1 MAASRPREPQLRT
14 RTTRLMTVI
23 LWGEGIGVGVFDLP
37 TSLLLLPHP
46 KSHHSPPPTSGAW
59 KVRIRDRVDWGGG
72 PVVGDV
78 KLNMWPCPGGGGL
91 RRALESRIPA
101 QLCPRFLLGLWGAT
115 AHCWAPFPGF
125 EFYRTP
131 LFPSTVPDSPRT
143 WSAAH
148 LPRLF
153 LPGMETTPGLKSPPG
168 FSLGMGFEG
177 SALESDQQAR
187 KPPGGPKPKV

>member
-1 MAASRPREPQLRT
+1 MGFL
-14 RTTRLMTVI
+14 I
-23 LWGEGIGVGVFDLP
+23 
-37 TSLLLLPHP
+37 
-46 KSHHSPPPTSGAW
+46 SPPHFFFYPTPNPITAHPPPLEPGRSELGTEKLIA
-59 KVRIRDRVDWGGG
+59 GGG

-91 RRALESRIPA
+91 RRALEGRIPA
-101 QLCPRFLLGLWGAT
+101 QLCPHFLLGLWGAT

-131 LFPSTVPDSPRT
+131 LFPSMVPDSPRT

-168 FSLGMGFEG
+168 FSLGMGFGG
-177 SALESDQQAR
+177 SALESGQQAR
-187 KPPGGPKPKV
+187 KAPGGPKQRSDLKYQT